1 MIQPLWQDVR
11 YGIRM
16 LAKHPAFTVVAALM
30 LGLGIGATT
39 SVFSVVYSV
48 MLKPLP
54 YRAPD
59 RLVALWTLQGRSS
72 LPYPAA
78 PAVFLDWR
86 ERNNVFEDVA
96 AYEDASISHR
106 PRFFLSLL
114 AYYLPARRATKVDP
128 MIALRHD

>member
-16 LAKHPAFTVVAALM
+16 LAKHLAFTVVAVLM
-30 LGLGIGATT
+30 LGLGIGANTA
-39 SVFSVVYSV
+39 VFSVVYSV

-59 RLVALWTLQGRSS
+59 RLVALWSLRRGSTS
-72 LPYPAA
+72 LPIPAA

-96 AYEDASISHR
+96 AYEDASISNR
-106 PRFFLSLL
+106 PRFFLSGGDT
-114 AYYLPARRATKVDP
+114 PERIFGVR
-128 MIALRHD
+128 